1 MSYQS
6 YRDLKIYQ
14 LAHKLAVEIH
24 EMTLQ
29 LPKFEMY
36 EEGSQIRRSSKSVK
50 SNIVEGYGRKRYKAE
65 FVKFLTYALA
75 SCDETRDHLENLY
88 DTHSL
93 KDKNSFDYF
102 NNEYDLL
109 GRKIRTFMK
118 SVESGHKPV
127 KKISP

>member
-24 EMTLQ
+24 EMSLTL
-29 LPKFEMY
+29 LKFEMY
-36 EEGSQIRRSSKSVK
+36 EEGAQIRRSSKSVK
-50 SNIVEGYGRKRYKAE
+50 TNIVEGYGRRRYKAD
-65 FVKFLTYALA
+65 FIKFLTYALA
-75 SCDETRDHLENLY
+75 SCDETRDHL
-88 DTHSL
+88 DTLHDTKSL
-93 KDKNSFDYF
+93 KDRELYEYF
-102 NNEYDLL
+102 CNNYDIL

-127 KKISP
+127 KKM